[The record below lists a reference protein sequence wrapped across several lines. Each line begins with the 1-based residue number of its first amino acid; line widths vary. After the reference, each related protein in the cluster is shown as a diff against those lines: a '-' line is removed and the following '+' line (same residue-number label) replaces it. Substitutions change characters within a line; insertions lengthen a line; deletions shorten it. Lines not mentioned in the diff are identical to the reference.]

1 MRHLKSGRKFG
12 RNSSSRK
19 AMMRNLATSLFKHER
34 IQTTDAKAKEL
45 RGFVER
51 LITRA
56 GKGTLHDRR
65 LVLTEIHDKVVA
77 KKLFDE
83 IAPRYVERPGGY
95 TRVTRVGFRKGDGAE
110 LAIIELIQD
119 ELAKKKRRRKRRKS
133 TDAEA
138 ESQTAETAAAEQTE
152 EDSSAEV
159 TEPEAANAEDS
170 SAEDTPD
177 AGAEE
182 TSDEAAQGEDQEEE
196 QKEE

>member
-19 AMMRNLATSLFKHER
+19 AMMRNLATSLFKHEK

-45 RGFVER
+45 RGFAER

-56 GKGTLHDRR
+56 RKGTLHDMR
-65 LVLTEIHDKVVA
+65 LVLTEIHDKTVV

-83 IAPRYVERPGGY
+83 IAPRYTERPGGY

-110 LAIIELIQD
+110 LAIIELIQE

-133 TDAEA
+133 ADAEA
-138 ESQTAETAAAEQTE
+138 AAPA
-152 EDSSAEV
+152 AEV
-159 TEPEAANAEDS
+159 TTSEDSAEASAPEADAEQ
-170 SAEDTPD
+170 APV
-177 AGAEE
+177 A
-182 TSDEAAQGEDQEEE
+182 DEASTESEEQVEEEAGQSEDQEEE